1 MKKASFSLI
10 AMLLIISISIV
21 ALILVYAYI

>member
-1 MKKASFSLI
+1 MKKTSFSLI
-10 AMLLIISISIV
+10 AMLLIISISIA